1 MEYRLKR
8 ISISDW
14 IEGEW
19 VETFKIETTTE
30 QQTIRDIAAVFL
42 GLGTERERRLKEQLR
57 ELNNEINQ

>member
-1 MEYRLKR
+1 MEYRLKK

-30 QQTIRDIAAVFL
+30 QQTIRDVAAVFL

-57 ELNNEINQ
+57 ELNNETNQ

>member
-30 QQTIRDIAAVFL
+30 QQTIRDVAAVFL

-57 ELNNEINQ
+57 ELNNETNQ